1 MPLRREE
8 LQRHH
13 AGQKALS
20 ARHHLPLHKAATMRQ
35 QIGRLGRPI
44 AYLPAWRG
52 SIDNSPA
59 QTLCGYIEFAAR
71 DTI

>member
-1 MPLRREE
+1 
-8 LQRHH
+8 
-13 AGQKALS
+13 
-20 ARHHLPLHKAATMRQ
+20 MRQ

>member
-1 MPLRREE
+1 MQQ
-8 LQRHH
+8 LQ
-13 AGQKALS
+13 
-20 ARHHLPLHKAATMRQ
+20 Q
-35 QIGRLGRPI
+35 QIGRPKRPI
-44 AYLPAWRG
+44 VHLPAWRG